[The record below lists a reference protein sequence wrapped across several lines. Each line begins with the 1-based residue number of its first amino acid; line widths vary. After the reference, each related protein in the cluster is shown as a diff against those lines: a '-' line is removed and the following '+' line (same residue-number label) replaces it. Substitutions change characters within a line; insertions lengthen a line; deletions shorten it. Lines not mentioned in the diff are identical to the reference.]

1 MSLGLYSLRPIGKYP
16 MDTLLGSNDPALP
29 DEKVKQLTDLVT
41 ISARDLGR
49 VDITNAQV
57 CDKYMTFNVLP
68 QHICS
73 PNVQDAVSCFTE
85 ESWQLMRQAWFN
97 GQDDMIR
104 LWFCES
110 WNDVQDNPALGF
122 AKIEGGAVTLD
133 HIKCTKPNQEFIRDN
148 ATTEIYNGKKRYE
161 KYLKLELNDLK
172 EKCASENPPISLG
185 EAFKRDEN
193 YVLANATI
201 TTGYGDS
208 KETLP
213 LADHVSKAVYAKAAL
228 KHNQQVKNWADLGIK
243 LLTRAAGATGGSKTD
258 DTGGLLYDE
267 KLDVSKAQLNATSKM
282 RDQVAKFDELMKQ
295 EALTPEQVE
304 ALGNYIPS

>member
-1 MSLGLYSLRPIGKYP
+1 MNTLQGK
-16 MDTLLGSNDPALP
+16 NDPALP
-29 DEKVKQLTDLVT
+29 VESVETITDLVT
-41 ISARDLGR
+41 IAARSTGKAD
-49 VDITNAQV
+49 VTNAQV
-57 CDKYMTFNVLP
+57 CDKYMLFNVLP

-85 ESWQLMRQAWFN
+85 DTWQLMRQAWFN
-97 GQDDMIR
+97 GQDDLIQ

-172 EKCASENPPISLG
+172 EKCASENPPISLE

-213 LADHVSKAVYAKAAL
+213 LADHVSKQSAAKVEL
-228 KHNQQVKNWADLGIK
+228 KHNQRVKNWADVGTK
-243 LLTRAAGATGGSKTD
+243 LLTRGAGAAAGSDTD

-267 KLDVSKAQLNATSKM
+267 KLHVSKAQLNATNKM
-282 RDQVAKFDELMKQ
+282 RDQLAKFDELMKN

-304 ALGNYIPS
+304 TLGNYIPS

>member
-1 MSLGLYSLRPIGKYP
+1 MNTLTGK
-16 MDTLLGSNDPALP
+16 NDPALP
-29 DEKVKQLTDLVT
+29 VEEVKQLTDLVT
-41 ISARDLGR
+41 ISASNTGK
-49 VDITNAQV
+49 VDVTNAQV

-73 PNVQDAVSCFTE
+73 PNAKDAVSAFTVE
-85 ESWQLMRQAWFN
+85 TWELMRQAWLD
-97 GQDDMIR
+97 GQDDLIR
-104 LWFCES
+104 LWYRES

-133 HIKCTKPNQEFIRDN
+133 HTKCTKPNQEFIRDN

-161 KYLKLELNDLK
+161 KFLKLELNDLK
-172 EKCASENPPISLG
+172 EKCASEKPPISLE

-213 LADHVSKAVYAKAAL
+213 IVDHVSKQSETKAPL
-228 KHNQQVKNWADLGIK
+228 KHNQRVKNGVNQLYK
-243 LLTRAAGATGGSKTD
+243 LIVRGAGAEGGSETD
-258 DTGGLLYDE
+258 DTGGLLFDE
-267 KLDVSKAQLNATSKM
+267 ELAVSSKQLKATGRL
-282 RDQVAKFDELMKQ
+282 RDEIAKFDEVMKN
-295 EALTPEQVE
+295 EALTPEQVA